1 MEIIKAFI
9 TYLVIYAITYYG
21 IIYLLSDHFLVITL
35 NIGISALTATSI
47 TALLSTNL
55 LKRNKNEA

>member
-9 TYLVIYAITYYG
+9 TYLATYAITYYG
-21 IIYLLSDHFLVITL
+21 IKYSLSDHFLVSTL

-47 TALLSTNL
+47 TALLSTDF

>member
-9 TYLVIYAITYYG
+9 TYLVTYAITYYG
-21 IIYLLSDHFLVITL
+21 IMYLLSDHFLVSTL